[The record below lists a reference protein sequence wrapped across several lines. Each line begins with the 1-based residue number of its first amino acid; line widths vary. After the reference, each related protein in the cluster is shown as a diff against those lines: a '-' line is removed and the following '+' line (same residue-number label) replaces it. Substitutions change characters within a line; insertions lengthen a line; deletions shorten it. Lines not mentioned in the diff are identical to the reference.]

1 MAIITEKIEQRNV
14 ETIRL
19 EVQASAVEVRD
30 ILIGAGLVVGG
41 AILGWVGRA
50 AFLPYDYYQ
59 LAWLVP
65 VVTLLIAW
73 GNRHET
79 E

>member
-1 MAIITEKIEQRNV
+1 MTIITEKIEQRNV

-19 EVQASAVEVRD
+19 DVQPPAVEPRD

-41 AILGWVGRA
+41 ALLGWVGRA

-65 VVTLLIAW
+65 LVTLLIAW
-73 GNRHET
+73 GNRHAR
-79 E
+79 

>member
-19 EVQASAVEVRD
+19 DPAPAVEPRD
-30 ILIGAGLVVGG
+30 ILIGALLVFAGALGG
-41 AILGWVGRA
+41 WIARA

-73 GNRHET
+73 GNRHGS
-79 E
+79 

>member
-19 EVQASAVEVRD
+19 GPAPAVEVRD

-41 AILGWVGRA
+41 ALLGWVGRA

-65 VVTLLIAW
+65 LVTLLIAW